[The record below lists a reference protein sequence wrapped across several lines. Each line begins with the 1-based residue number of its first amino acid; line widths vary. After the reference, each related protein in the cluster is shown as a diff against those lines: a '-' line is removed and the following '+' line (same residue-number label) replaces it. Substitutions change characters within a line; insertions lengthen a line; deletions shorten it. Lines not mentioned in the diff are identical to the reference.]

1 MYAIVETGGK
11 QYRVQP
17 GDIVRVESICGEPG
31 SAVSLDRVLL
41 VSDDTTVST
50 GTPYVRGA
58 AVTAEIV
65 QHGRGDKIIV
75 FKFKSKKNVR
85 KKQGHRQ
92 NFTDIKIQGIS
103 LS

>member
-17 GDIVRVESICGEPG
+17 GEIVRVESIHEEPG
-31 SAVSLDRVLL
+31 KEVFLEKVLL
-41 VSDDTTVST
+41 VSNDTLITT
-50 GTPYVRGA
+50 GNPYVQGA
-58 AVTAEIV
+58 VVSAEV
-65 QHGRGDKIIV
+65 VGHGRGEKIIV

-92 NFTDIKIQGIS
+92 NYTDIKIREIS
-103 LS
+103 VS

>member
-17 GDIVRVESICGEPG
+17 GETVRVESIHEEPG
-31 SAVSLDRVLL
+31 KEVVLEKVLL
-41 VSDDTTVST
+41 VSNDTQITSGNPYIT
-50 GTPYVRGA
+50 GAV
-58 AVTAEIV
+58 VTAEV
-65 QHGRGDKIIV
+65 LGHGRGDKIIV

-92 NFTDIKIQGIS
+92 NYTDIKIREIS
-103 LS
+103 VS